1 MKFDFQKIADGL
13 LFGLGGGLGYALFQL
28 LAAKLSG

>member
-1 MKFDFQKIADGL
+1 MKLDLQTLINGL

-28 LAAKLSG
+28 IASKL

>member
-1 MKFDFQKIADGL
+1 MKLELQQCVNGL

-28 LAAKLSG
+28 IAAKF